1 MFEDECMIRAYQS
14 LQYNWFP
21 IGHQRKIPTFGRHE
35 GAKLFGVLNYETGEV
50 LYRDGERYDTTAFI
64 QFLEVILDAYPKG
77 NIVMILD
84 NGRIHHA
91 AQVEQFLR
99 NHRRLTF
106 VFLPKYSP
114 ELNLTEGLW
123 KWLKSDVV
131 HNVFYKK
138 FYHIRI
144 NVAAF
149 MRRVNANPMEVI
161 DRLCV
166 RM

>member
-1 MFEDECMIRAYQS
+1 MQFLDA
-14 LQYNWFP
+14 
-21 IGHQRKIPTFGRHE
+21 
-35 GAKLFGVLNYETGEV
+35 VLNT
-50 LYRDGERYDTTAFI
+50 
-64 QFLEVILDAYPKG
+64 YPEGK
-77 NIVMILD
+77 IVMILD

-91 AQVEQFLR
+91 AQVKAYLQV
-99 NHRRLTF
+99 HKRLQF

-114 ELNLTEGLW
+114 DLNFEGLW

-149 MRRVNANPMEVI
+149 MNRVNTRPMVVI
-161 DRLCV
+161 DRLCI